1 MKTNVSKFCT
11 PAKLYFAIAVLGSVM
26 ALLQRVPLMP
36 VAVKMGFAFLWAMFL
51 NYLCAK
57 GYASVSWFLVVVPY
71 VLIMLGVLGFM
82 RMAKQK
88 KKCNK

>member
-26 ALLQRVPLMP
+26 ALLQRVPVMP
-36 VAVKMGFAFLWAMFL
+36 VAVKMGFAFLWAMLL
-51 NYLCAK
+51 NYLCTK
-57 GYASVSWFLVVVPY
+57 GYTSVSWFLVVIPY
-71 VLIMLGVLGFM
+71 VVIMLGVIGFM
-82 RMAKQK
+82 QMGKQK